1 MGNNRK
7 PIFANR
13 NEVKMQEKRDNGGIS
28 KETKRRRASAM
39 KIFDD
44 AQALNDRPSLKEL
57 CIARDKAGLESD
69 LQGFY
74 ESYYVSLDKNQI
86 DIGDQVDAED
96 LADTEVQVDTGDD
109 IDMEDLDD
117 EVDEE
122 ETDEVG
128 EKETD
133 EVDEKETCQ
142 RPKGNTG
149 LTLKSHFK
157 MLIMGFTDDEFDIS
171 SKAQFPNFYVS
182 IL

>member
-7 PIFANR
+7 PIFANC

-39 KIFDD
+39 KIFD
-44 AQALNDRPSLKEL
+44 AGQALNDRPSLKEL

-74 ESYYVSLDKNQI
+74 ESYYVSLDKNQPE
-86 DIGDQVDAED
+86 IGDQVDAED

-109 IDMEDLDD
+109 IDMEDLTDD
-117 EVDEE
+117 DEE
-122 ETDEVG
+122 ETNDVG

-133 EVDEKETCQ
+133 DVDELETCQ

-157 MLIMGFTDDEFDIS
+157 MLIKEFTDDEFDIS